1 MKYVP
6 KSVIIK
12 PKTKQST
19 KQMPKPK
26 QRVVEKEIV
35 PNINIQKVLKI
46 TQAVRDKFR
55 FTTGTVLNY
64 P

>member
-35 PNINIQKVLKI
+35 PNINIQKVK
-46 TQAVRDKFR
+46 
-55 FTTGTVLNY
+55 Y
-64 P
+64 

>member
-26 QRVVEKEIV
+26 PKQRVVEKEIV
-35 PNINIQKVLKI
+35 PNINIQKVK
-46 TQAVRDKFR
+46 
-55 FTTGTVLNY
+55 Y
-64 P
+64 

>member
-26 QRVVEKEIV
+26 PKQRVVEKEIV
-35 PNINIQKVLKI
+35 PNIKTFKKSSIK
-46 TQAVRDKFR
+46 
-55 FTTGTVLNY
+55 NY
-64 P
+64 TSRKR